1 VRLSRLLV
9 LTDRSQSPVPLP
21 EAVAAAVDGGARAVV
36 LREKD
41 LPEQER
47 DRLAEQ
53 LHAVLDPVGGV
64 LIRAGAGGGTAVHL
78 AAADPLPGARPALLG
93 RSCHSPEELARARA
107 EGCDYVMLSPVFP
120 TASKPGYGPALG
132 LAGLAA
138 LTPTAPPTYAL
149 GGVRPAD
156 VAGCLAAGA
165 HGVAVMGAVMRAPG
179 TVAAYLAALAEGG
192 AEPRLSRPPSPDRT
206 PAVERG
212 SRPT

>member
-1 VRLSRLLV
+1 VSLPRLLV
-9 LTDRSQSPVPLP
+9 LTDRSQAAVPLRD
-21 EAVAAAVDGGARAVV
+21 AVAAAVDGGARAVV

-41 LPEQER
+41 LPDEER
-47 DRLAEQ
+47 DRLAE
-53 LHAVLDPVGGV
+53 LLRALLDPVGGL
-64 LIRAGAGGGTAVHL
+64 LIRAGAGGGPAVHL
-78 AAADPLPGARPALLG
+78 AAADPLPDARPELLG

-132 LAGLAA
+132 LAGLTA
-138 LTPTAPPTYAL
+138 LTPAAPPTYAL

-179 TVAAYLAALAEGG
+179 TVAAYLAALAEAG
-192 AEPRLSRPPSPDRT
+192 T
-206 PAVERG
+206 
-212 SRPT
+212 